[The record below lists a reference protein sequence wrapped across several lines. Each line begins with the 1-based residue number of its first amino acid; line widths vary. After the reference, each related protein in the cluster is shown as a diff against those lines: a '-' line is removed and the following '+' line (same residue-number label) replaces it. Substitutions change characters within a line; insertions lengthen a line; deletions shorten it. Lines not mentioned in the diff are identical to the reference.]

1 MKFSNDIS
9 TTPITAHR
17 GALVDFCGD
26 PRDPGLCRIPPVRHT
41 EDGLL
46 LVQDGKVKAMG
57 LAADMLPLL
66 PAGVNVTDH
75 RGKIIMP
82 GFIDA
87 HIHYPQTDVIA
98 SHGKRLLDWLNDY
111 TFPAEAAFA
120 DADHASRVAEFFLDE
135 LLRNGTTTAAVY
147 PTLHKGSVDAFFAA
161 AERRGLRML
170 CGKVLMDRNCPAFLR
185 DEAESSYADSA
196 ELIERWHGRDRLIYA
211 VTPRFAATS
220 SERQLELAGK
230 LLDENPGVRMQTH
243 LAENGEEIAWVKEL
257 FPWSRNYLDVYD
269 HFGLVRPGALFG
281 HCIHLDDTSWARMAS
296 SGATAVHC
304 PTSNLFLGS
313 GLFDYERAHREG
325 VPVAVATDVGGGT
338 SFSMLRT
345 LHEAY
350 KVAQMGR
357 HAFDSLDAFYLAT
370 RGGAKALG
378 LEKQIGSF
386 DIGCEADFIVLDPD
400 ATPILSR
407 RMASAKTLKEKLFL
421 MMMLGDDRAVA
432 GTYVMGKKATK
443 PQSVIPDTAQR

>member
-1 MKFSNDIS
+1 MTLADILD

-17 GALVDFCGD
+17 GELVDFCAD
-26 PRDPGLCRIPPVRHT
+26 PREPGVCRVPPVRHI

-46 LVQDGKVKAMG
+46 LVQDGRIKTIGIAED
-57 LAADMLPLL
+57 LLPLL
-66 PAGVNVTDH
+66 PPGVEVTDH
-75 RGKIIMP
+75 RGKILMP
-82 GFIDA
+82 GLIDA

-120 DADHASRVAEFFLDE
+120 DTDHAAAVAEFFLDE
-135 LLRNGTTTAAVY
+135 LMRNGTTTAAVY
-147 PTLHKGSVDAFFAA
+147 PTLHKNSVDAFFSAA
-161 AERRGLRML
+161 QKRGLRML
-170 CGKVLMDRNCPAFLR
+170 CGKVMMDRHCPEFLR

-230 LLDENPGVRMQTH
+230 LLDDYPGVRLQTH
-243 LAENGEEIAWVKEL
+243 IAENSEEIRWVEEL
-257 FPWSRNYLDVYD
+257 FPWSKNYLDVYD

-281 HCIHLDDTSWARMAS
+281 HCIHFDDASWARMAS

-313 GLFDYERAHREG
+313 GLFDYDRAHREG

-357 HAFDSLDAFYLAT
+357 RALDSLDAFYLAT

-378 LEKQIGSF
+378 LDKQIGSF
-386 DIGCEADFIVLDPD
+386 DAGCEADFIVLDPD

-407 RMASAKTLKEKLFL
+407 RMAAAKTLEEKLFL
-421 MMMLGDDRAVA
+421 LMMLGDDRAVA

-443 PQSVIPDTAQR
+443 P